1 MEKEIRR
8 ENAPGIFSPLI
19 CLLNRRVQDGRCH
32 ALVLKVVWSS
42 CRWTLDEMKV
52 HGGTLNFGVPFATT
66 LYELNLSIFLILLSI
81 LTVVREDT
89 SDIYCLIVAGGW

>member
-1 MEKEIRR
+1 
-8 ENAPGIFSPLI
+8 
-19 CLLNRRVQDGRCH
+19 
-32 ALVLKVVWSS
+32 
-42 CRWTLDEMKV
+42 MKV